1 MAYLSHYA
9 NDAKPLIHER
19 VLAQLPVRAKWKD
32 KATGKEVSV
41 DGITENIGETGAL
54 VNFRVLPPVGSEI
67 SLLVMDEKKKLIQV
81 LAEVIRVE
89 RDPMKPLAALS
100 VMQNIK
106 KWKSTAVKAG
116 RAWVAKRF
124 LEYEEEWVN

>member
-1 MAYLSHYA
+1 MAYLSQYVD
-9 NDAKPLIHER
+9 DAKPMIHER
-19 VLAQLPVRAKWKD
+19 VLAQLPVRAKWRD
-32 KATGKEVSV
+32 KTTGKEVSV

-81 LAEVIRVE
+81 AAEVIRVE
-89 RDPMKPLAALS
+89 RDPMKPLAALT

-106 KWKSTAVKAG
+106 KWKSTALKAAQ
-116 RAWVAKRF
+116 AWVAKRF

>member
-1 MAYLSHYA
+1 MAYLSQYVS
-9 NDAKPLIHER
+9 DAKPMIHER

-32 KATGKEVSV
+32 KTTGKEVSV
-41 DGITENIGETGAL
+41 DGITENIGETGLL
-54 VNFRVLPPVGSEI
+54 VNFRVLPPVGSEV
-67 SLLVMDEKKKLIQV
+67 SLLVMDEKKKLVQV

-100 VMQNIK
+100 VMQNLK
-106 KWKSTAVKAG
+106 KWKQTAVKAA
-116 RAWVAKRF
+116 RDWVAKRF

>member
-1 MAYLSHYA
+1 
-9 NDAKPLIHER
+9 
-19 VLAQLPVRAKWKD
+19 
-32 KATGKEVSV
+32 
-41 DGITENIGETGAL
+41 

-89 RDPMKPLAALS
+89 RDPMKPLAALT

-106 KWKSTAVKAG
+106 KWRSTALKAA
-116 RAWVAKRF
+116 RDWVAKRF